1 MAGAWHGFLTVV
13 NKRIALES
21 TTMVRSS
28 PGPGHDQGQGR
39 AVPVRA
45 RSQAS
50 RDAIIQGALALWR
63 TKGFAETTVTDIC
76 KAAGVS
82 KALFYVYFA
91 RREDVLMEIEVFTM
105 RDAHLAARAVAPRP
119 YELVD
124 MIRAVIEVLEQGMR
138 RYPAELIFEAVIETY
153 RIERRALAEGATEA
167 DLAFLFLEPFAQAQ
181 RDGKL
186 PSAADL
192 VRTARIAQV
201 LEADGIRSWAAADH
215 CDQPLAAPL
224 AQEISTLITA
234 YRHP

>member
-1 MAGAWHGFLTVV
+1 MAQ
-13 NKRIALES
+13 
-21 TTMVRSS
+21 SS
-28 PGPGHDQGQGR
+28 LGSKHDHGQGR

-45 RSQAS
+45 RSHAS
-50 RDAIIQGALALWR
+50 RDAIVQAALALWR

-105 RDAHLAARAVAPRP
+105 RDAHLAVQALASRS

-124 MIRAVIEVLEQGMR
+124 LIEVVIEVLERGMR
-138 RYPAELIFEAVIETY
+138 RYPSELIFEAVIETY

-167 DLAFLFLEPFAQAQ
+167 DLAFLFLEPFEQAR

-186 PSAADL
+186 PPDIDIVRAARVAQIL
-192 VRTARIAQV
+192 VG
-201 LEADGIRSWAAADH
+201 DGIRSWAAADRRE
-215 CDQPLAAPL
+215 QPLAETL
-224 AQEISTLITA
+224 AKEISTLINA